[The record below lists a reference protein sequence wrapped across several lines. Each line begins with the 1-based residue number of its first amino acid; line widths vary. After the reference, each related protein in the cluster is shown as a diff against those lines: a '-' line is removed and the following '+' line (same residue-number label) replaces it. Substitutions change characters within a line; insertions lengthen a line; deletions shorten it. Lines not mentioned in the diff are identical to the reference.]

1 MKLIEIL
8 KSQGLSDKQINQITT
23 AMKENKIYETSLENA
38 DERYLKMKTQK
49 EDFET
54 QIKTANTTIEEHEK
68 TIEKLEKE
76 SINKEFSYALRD
88 ALKEAGCIDSKA
100 LGVYLD
106 KEKLKLEEGKISG
119 LDEQLNL
126 LKEGKKYLFEDP
138 TPQNTG
144 GLGNFNRNP
153 GAGGTT
159 ESLGERLAKQSTES
173 NQSNQHNYFGGVK

>member
-8 KSQGLSDKQINQITT
+8 KAQGLSDEQINQITT
-23 AMKENKIYETSLENA
+23 SMKENKVYETLLENA
-38 DERYLKMKTQK
+38 DEEYSKMKSKK
-49 EDFET
+49 EEFEG
-54 QIKTANTTIEEHEK
+54 QLETANS
-68 TIEKLEKE
+68 TIEKLKKE

-126 LKEGKKYLFEDP
+126 LKESKKYLFEDP

-173 NQSNQHNYFGGVK
+173 NQSNQHNYFGGAK